1 MKDETAEWVE
11 KAESDLRTAQRELAV
26 CEWPNYD
33 AVCFHAQQCAE
44 KYLKAR
50 MIEGRLPM
58 PRIHDLEALLNLLLP
73 VEPQWGSLM
82 QPSITLSVMA
92 VEVRYPGM
100 SADVEDAENAVQS
113 AEKIRNAVRGALKL
127 SSATTSPS
135 TL

>member
-11 KAESDLRTAQRELAV
+11 KAEGDLRTAQRELAV

-50 MIEGRLPM
+50 MIEGLLSI

-73 VEPQWGSLM
+73 VEPHWSSLM
-82 QPSITLSVMA
+82 QSAITLSVMA

-100 SADVEDAENAVQS
+100 SADVEDAENAVRS
-113 AEKIRNAVRGALKL
+113 AEIIRGAVRVALAL
-127 SSATTSPS
+127 P
-135 TL
+135 